1 MLLSTSPYLGHIIT
15 TEIVVWGICIGAML
29 AFTVYFFQMR
39 VLGSLVRAL
48 MRDSVGA
55 ENAKT
60 LGELGKNNAFYRH
73 FLGDNSILRRIVS
86 VIGEGIP
93 KNSDGESDFDS
104 ARFYIDENKL
114 ELAEK
119 RYSKDVKIYMYI
131 IGIVACLAVGAVMH
145 FALPWLLGFLPE
157 V

>member
-15 TEIVVWGICIGAML
+15 TEVVVWGIVVGAML

-39 VLGSLVRAL
+39 VLGSLVRELCA
-48 MRDSVGA
+48 SCVGE

-60 LGELGKNNAFYRH
+60 LSELGKNKAFYRH
-73 FLGDNSILRRIVS
+73 FLGENGILRRIIS
-86 VIGEGIP
+86 VVGGELP
-93 KNSDGESDFDS
+93 KNSEGAYDFES
-104 ARFYIDENKL
+104 ARFYISADKL
-114 ELAEK
+114 EIAEK

-131 IGIVACLAVGAVMH
+131 IGIVACVAVGVAMH
-145 FALPWLLGFLPE
+145 FALPWILEFLPE